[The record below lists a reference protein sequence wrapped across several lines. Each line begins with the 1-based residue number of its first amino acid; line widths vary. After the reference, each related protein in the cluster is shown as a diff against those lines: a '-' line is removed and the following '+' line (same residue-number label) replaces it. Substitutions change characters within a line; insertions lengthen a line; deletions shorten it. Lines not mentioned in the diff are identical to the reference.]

1 MQRLSKTPM
10 SKRRRPDAPVRYPT
24 AYNSH
29 DAIRLAP
36 AAEPARAVRMNE
48 PMAMPIDQVRKHLPA
63 GVRGLNSVIAMGRYF
78 VTGSQMICRVACKI
92 A

>member
-1 MQRLSKTPM
+1 MG
-10 SKRRRPDAPVRYPT
+10 KRRRSDAPVRCPT

-48 PMAMPIDQVRKHLPA
+48 PTAMPIDQVPEHLLA
-63 GVRGLNSVIAMGRYF
+63 GVRGLNSVIAGALFCYG
-78 VTGSQMICRVACKI
+78 VEQ
-92 A
+92 